1 MPQKLEDLTK
11 EQLLDII
18 IKQKEKLKN
27 KKYGLVWDAEKEP
40 EKIVV
45 DCQNNVP
52 ILKDIKSK
60 EISSDNGNDNILI
73 EGDNYHA
80 LTCLN
85 YTHKGKIDVIYI
97 DPPYNTGKAN
107 EWKYNDK
114 YVDAEDG
121 YKHSKWLNMMGKRL
135 DLAKNLL
142 KDTGIIFISIDDN
155 EQANLKL
162 LCDEIFAE
170 ENFINQFIWKK
181 NSSGKTE
188 KSKFTVNTEYVLLY
202 AKSNSYQL
210 NPVYK
215 SLAETTKSLYKLD
228 DNDGRGRYRL
238 YPLQKPASPGP
249 ETTYDYTDNTGKIWK
264 CPKKGWRIKYSK
276 LKDLEND
283 GRLCLNN
290 KTLSEKAYWNERENE
305 GKRMDTLWD
314 DLSENSKA
322 TRDLSELFE
331 GVSVFNNPKPVD
343 LIKRCLSV
351 GKENS
356 AILDFFA
363 GSGTTGHAVLD
374 LNKEDGG
381 NRKFILC
388 TNNEGNIC
396 TEVCYPRVSK
406 VIKGYKKN
414 GNGENVEG
422 LGGNLKY
429 LKTDLIPVDRLDN
442 VSDKKRV
449 EITKNAGEM
458 IGLKED
464 TLEQVELNNFYQ
476 ILSNK
481 KADKF
486 TAIYFREN
494 EEKLEELIK
503 KIGNKKTVLYVFS
516 YGKVDRKMYKGLAK
530 NITIEDIP
538 EPIIEIYRE
547 INLKIEDK

>member
-18 IKQKEKLKN
+18 NKQKEKLKN
-27 KKYGLVWDAEKEP
+27 KKYGLVWDDEKEP

-52 ILKDIKSK
+52 ILKDVKSK

-97 DPPYNTGKAN
+97 DPPYNTGGD
-107 EWKYNDK
+107 WKYNDR
-114 YVDAEDG
+114 YVDKEDAFR
-121 YKHSKWLNMMGKRL
+121 HSKWLNMMEKRL
-135 DLAKNLL
+135 ALSRNLL
-142 KDTGIIFISIDDN
+142 KDNGVIFISIDEH

-162 LCDEIFAE
+162 LCDKIFGEDNFLSNFIWQKKSGGGQAKYFYEGHEYISIYIKNKQNLVPFLKNKELSINEKKIIVENGKWYYMEDDFLRKVHGKYKGGVERRCHYEDVLRLKGADKKREIDEGIKKGIYDLLKDKNTQKHFVRRKTELIKINNKYYKKTLTYSLLQGIWNSDGTTELENIFA
-170 ENFINQFIWKK
+170 K
-181 NSSGKTE
+181 NT
-188 KSKFTVNTEYVLLY
+188 
-202 AKSNSYQL
+202 
-210 NPVYK
+210 
-215 SLAETTKSLYKLD
+215 
-228 DNDGRGRYRL
+228 
-238 YPLQKPASPGP
+238 
-249 ETTYDYTDNTGKIWK
+249 
-264 CPKKGWRIKYSK
+264 
-276 LKDLEND
+276 
-283 GRLCLNN
+283 
-290 KTLSEKAYWNERENE
+290 
-305 GKRMDTLWD
+305 
-314 DLSENSKA
+314 
-322 TRDLSELFE
+322 FE
-331 GVSVFNNPKPVD
+331 NPKPTNLVKE
-343 LIKRCLSV
+343 LVSYTN
-351 GKENS
+351 GKELVV
-356 AILDFFA
+356 LDFFA
-363 GSGTTGHAVLD
+363 GSGTTGHAVLE

-396 TEVCYPRVSK
+396 TEVCYPRLSK

-414 GNGENVEG
+414 GDGEDVKG

-442 VSDKKRV
+442 VSDRKRV